1 MEFELWWLLAFPLFF
16 VLGWLAA
23 RVDIRQVVTESRAL
37 PNSYFRGLNFLLN
50 EQPDKAIEVFLE
62 LAEVNQDTVETHLA
76 LGSLFRRRGEVD
88 RAIRFHQ
95 NIIAKPGLGPEQR
108 TQALLELGEDYMKAG
123 LLDRAERLFSELI
136 ETDAHTP
143 SALRSLLEIYQ
154 QEKDWEKALE
164 QAQRLEQVSGERMGD
179 VMAQFSCEL
188 AEAALSENDRERA
201 RRHLRQARRND
212 PQCVRARFIMADI
225 ALQDGEPTTAVDL
238 YEEIAELD
246 PDYIPEL
253 LEDYL
258 EAAAA
263 AGESARARSKLDE
276 WAARYRGI
284 SLILK
289 LSEFIAREQ
298 GGDAAGRYLVET
310 LTAKPSVRGLDRL
323 IEPLRLCQRQRL
335 YEAVRMELRS
345 PRVVEAREIVFQV
358 LRWSLVLRPSQC
370 HHFVHLSSGCRILTC
385 LSLRNRVRV
394 GLQAPI

>member
-1 MEFELWWLLAFPLFF
+1 MIEFVLVLLLPVAVYFGWWLARTFGRHALSKRNRLFSN
-16 VLGWLAA
+16 
-23 RVDIRQVVTESRAL
+23 Q
-37 PNSYFRGLNFLLN
+37 YFQGLNYLLN

-108 TQALLELGEDYMKAG
+108 TQALLELGEDYMRAG

-164 QAQRLEQVSGERMGD
+164 QAQRLEQVSGEQMGD

-188 AEAALSENDRERA
+188 AEAALAENDRERA
-201 RRHLRQARRND
+201 RRND
-212 PQCVRARFIMADI
+212 PRCVRARFILADI
-225 ALQDGEPTTAVDL
+225 ALQDGDAAAAVDL

-258 EAAAA
+258 EASSA
-263 AGESARARSKLDE
+263 AGAPERGRSKLDE
-276 WAARYRGI
+276 WAGRHKGI

-289 LSEFIAREQ
+289 LAECIAREQ
-298 GGDAAGRYLVET
+298 GAAAAGRYLVES

-323 IEPLRLCQRQRL
+323 IELKADGYLDAESSDDILKAVTTRLLTRQPVYR
-335 YEAVRMELRS
+335 
-345 PRVVEAREIVFQV
+345 
-358 LRWSLVLRPSQC
+358 C
-370 HHFVHLSSGCRILTC
+370 HHCGFSGQTHHWLCPSCRRWGTTKKIQGVL
-385 LSLRNRVRV
+385 
-394 GLQAPI
+394 GE